1 MNNSKIEELLKN
13 HLIKNITFCKDEIL
27 SATTNLQ
34 LADEDSVCFY
44 HITDSPNSIQVFLER
59 LKNSD
64 CRNIIVSKNLDID
77 NVNVWVVDY
86 ENFLEAQEIIADV
99 LYPNKG
105 TLKLAGITGTNGKT
119 TVSYLAM
126 QMATSLGYPSISI
139 GTIGIRSSSE
149 ILEDDILSTTPSY
162 LELRR
167 IIYKYQD
174 KYKIIFMEVSSHA
187 LAQSRLHTAQLEC
200 CAWTSF
206 SQDHLDYHKDY
217 ADYFNAKLKIVK
229 NSKNKNIIV
238 PSIETDLIKMLV
250 DSGNCIDGVD
260 PLYSSDF
267 DIGFKATYNQANLAV
282 AKRMVEIVS
291 CESVDEELLKKL
303 TLPSGRFES
312 IKFNEHVVI
321 IDYAHTPDAL
331 ENICK
336 TIKKDF
342 PDFCLVAVF
351 GCGGDRDKSKRPLMG
366 SAVAKFADSI
376 IVTSDNPRTENAE
389 TIIKDILPGID
400 VPFQKEVDRRK
411 AIRLSLSTLKS
422 KSVILIAGKGHEEY
436 QDIMGKKNH
445 FSDKEEVINFIR
457 ETENV

>member
-1 MNNSKIEELLKN
+1 
-13 HLIKNITFCKDEIL
+13 
-27 SATTNLQ
+27 
-34 LADEDSVCFY
+34 
-44 HITDSPNSIQVFLER
+44 
-59 LKNSD
+59 
-64 CRNIIVSKNLDID
+64 
-77 NVNVWVVDY
+77 
-86 ENFLEAQEIIADV
+86 
-99 LYPNKG
+99 
-105 TLKLAGITGTNGKT
+105 
-119 TVSYLAM
+119 
-126 QMATSLGYPSISI
+126 
-139 GTIGIRSSSE
+139 
-149 ILEDDILSTTPSY
+149 
-162 LELRR
+162 
-167 IIYKYQD
+167 
-174 KYKIIFMEVSSHA
+174 
-187 LAQSRLHTAQLEC
+187 
-200 CAWTSF
+200 
-206 SQDHLDYHKDY
+206 
-217 ADYFNAKLKIVK
+217 
-229 NSKNKNIIV
+229 
-238 PSIETDLIKMLV
+238 
-250 DSGNCIDGVD
+250 
-260 PLYSSDF
+260 YSSDF